1 MEVVEDKSL
10 FFFPCKYN
18 DESPNSDTLE
28 LCKTEKEDYIQMTN
42 QIKDS
47 TSEKEEVKSG
57 FAFVLHIQLS

>member
-18 DESPNSDTLE
+18 DESPNSDNLE
-28 LCKTEKEDYIQMTN
+28 LCKTEKGTVQMTN

-57 FAFVLHIQLS
+57 FAFVLHMQLS